1 MSGVDAARGGSA
13 GPAAPGGDDTGT
25 PGGLGDFQ
33 STMSNLVNSADAQ
46 VSAFITDHTGTNN
59 SLEMSAGESLQLQR
73 LMADESIV
81 ANASTGGV
89 KDMADSIKAA
99 ARNI

>member
-13 GPAAPGGDDTGT
+13 GPAARGDS
-25 PGGLGDFQ
+25 GLGMDGFQ
-33 STMSNLVNSADAQ
+33 EKMTELVNSADAQ
-46 VSAFITDHTGTNN
+46 VNKFIEDHTNN
-59 SLEMSAGESLQLQR
+59 SALEMSAGESLQLQR

>member
-1 MSGVDAARGGSA
+1 MSGVEAASGGAA
-13 GPAAPGGDDTGT
+13 GPAAREGGDA
-25 PGGLGDFQ
+25 GGLGDFQ

>member
-1 MSGVDAARGGSA
+1 MSGVGATSGGA
-13 GPAAPGGDDTGT
+13 GSDPAVPVDPPGLDS
-25 PGGLGDFQ
+25 GGLDGFQ
-33 STMSNLVNSADAQ
+33 ETMTGLVNIADQQ
-46 VSAFITDHTGTNN
+46 VSEFIDGHSSNGA
-59 SLEMSAGESLQLQR
+59 LEMSAGESLQLQR

>member
-1 MSGVDAARGGSA
+1 MSSVGAPSGGKN
-13 GPAAPGGDDTGT
+13 PQPAPGS
-25 PGGLGDFQ
+25 GLGMDAFQ
-33 STMSNLVNSADAQ
+33 ETMTGLVNSADAQ
-46 VSAFITDHTGTNN
+46 VNKFIEDHTNN
-59 SLEMSAGESLQLQR
+59 SALEMSAGESLQLQR

>member
-1 MSGVDAARGGSA
+1 MSSVG
-13 GPAAPGGDDTGT
+13 APGGG
-25 PGGLGDFQ
+25 GDFQ
-33 STMSNLVNSADAQ
+33 PAPGRGLGMDGFQETMTGLVDKADEQVNKFIGDHSSNGA
-46 VSAFITDHTGTNN
+46 
-59 SLEMSAGESLQLQR
+59 LEMSAGESLQLQR

>member
-1 MSGVDAARGGSA
+1 MSGVNAASGGA
-13 GPAAPGGDDTGT
+13 GGPAAREGGDA
-25 PGGLGDFQ
+25 GGLGDFQ

-46 VSAFITDHTGTNN
+46 VNKFIGDHTSNN
-59 SLEMSAGESLQLQR
+59 ALEMSAGESLQLQR

>member
-1 MSGVDAARGGSA
+1 MSGVGATSGGAGSDLPV
-13 GPAAPGGDDTGT
+13 GPAGLDS
-25 PGGLGDFQ
+25 GGLDGFQ
-33 STMSNLVNSADAQ
+33 ETMTGLVNKADQQ
-46 VSAFITDHTGTNN
+46 VSDFIDGHSSNGA
-59 SLEMSAGESLQLQR
+59 LEMSAGESLQLQR